1 MENIFAIEL
10 IGENLCKYLDC
21 KSMLNVKEV
30 STTLYEAI
38 EKQKLAWIRTVQNRF
53 TVRTGKVELPESW
66 KQVVY
71 KLPTESLKKVG
82 LTLDPNTRITYYGV
96 PSFENDLS
104 LLHFVA
110 GFGDLELYRFLSSN
124 GNPINENG
132 PDSYTPLHS
141 AALNGQLEIV
151 QFIINRVQDKNP
163 AARFGTTPLHS
174 AAVGGH
180 EEVFKAIFKEIKDK
194 NPGNNRGWTPL
205 HLAASFGHLGLCQ
218 FILDRIQDKNPASN
232 AGTTPLHLAAQR
244 SHEEIFKAIFK
255 EIKDKNPGDN
265 HGWTPLHYAFSQGN
279 LQLCQFIDRK
289 RSSHIQPDDITP

>member
-1 MENIFAIEL
+1 MENLFTIEV

-30 STTLYEAI
+30 STTLYLAM

-53 TVRTGKVELPESW
+53 TVRTGKDELPESW

-141 AALNGQLEIV
+141 AALNGQLEVV
-151 QFIINRVQDKNP
+151 QFILDRVQDKNP
-163 AARFGTTPLHS
+163 A
-174 AAVGGH
+174 
-180 EEVFKAIFKEIKDK
+180 
-194 NPGNNRGWTPL
+194 
-205 HLAASFGHLGLCQ
+205 
-218 FILDRIQDKNPASN
+218 SN
-232 AGTTPLHLAAQR
+232 VGTTPLHLAAQR

-279 LQLCQFIDRK
+279 LKLCQFIDRK
-289 RSSHIQPDDITP
+289 IPKSPPYPHYQERLDEVD

>member
-1 MENIFAIEL
+1 MENLFTIEV

-53 TVRTGKVELPESW
+53 TIRTGKVDLPESW

-71 KLPTESLKKVG
+71 KLPSENLKKVG
-82 LTLDPNTRITYYGV
+82 LALDPNTRITSYGI
-96 PSFENDLS
+96 PSFESRLS

-110 GFGDLELYRFLSSN
+110 GFGDLELYTFLSSN

-141 AALNGQLEIV
+141 AALNGQLEVV
-151 QFIINRVQDKNP
+151 QFILDRVQDKNP
-163 AARFGTTPLHS
+163 A
-174 AAVGGH
+174 
-180 EEVFKAIFKEIKDK
+180 
-194 NPGNNRGWTPL
+194 
-205 HLAASFGHLGLCQ
+205 
-218 FILDRIQDKNPASN
+218 SN
-232 AGTTPLHLAAQR
+232 VGTTPLHLAAQR